1 MEKLRIQSIEE
12 KKKSDGNPFWVIRD
26 ENGKAYY
33 CFDTKASELQ
43 EGDVIEVEVEEREGK
58 DSKGN
63 PTKWYSI
70 KFPKEEKVV
79 QEQKETQVSVQGNIP
94 QQDVIYSNVTI
105 LELAVDLEIALIQ
118 QGDKKSTKQAL
129 EEVKN
134 IYSTFKGLVEGKRV
148 SE

>member
-43 EGDVIEVEVEEREGK
+43 EGDIIEVEIEEREGK

-79 QEQKETQVSVQGNIP
+79 QETQLSVRGNIP
-94 QQDVIYSNVTI
+94 QHDVIYSNVAI

-129 EEVKN
+129 EEVKS

-148 SE
+148 GE

>member
-12 KKKSDGNPFWVIRD
+12 RKKSDGNPFWVIRD

-33 CFDTKASELQ
+33 CFDAKASELQ
-43 EGDVIEVEVEEREGK
+43 EGDVIEVEIEEREGK
-58 DSKGN
+58 DLKGN
-63 PTKWYSI
+63 PSKWYSI
-70 KFPKEEKVV
+70 KFPKEEKVI
-79 QEQKETQVSVQGNIP
+79 QETQVSVQGNIP
-94 QQDVIYSNVTI
+94 QQDVTYSNVAI

-148 SE
+148 GE

>member
-12 KKKSDGNPFWVIRD
+12 KKKSDGNPFWVVRD
-26 ENGKAYY
+26 EKGKAYY

-58 DSKGN
+58 DSRGN

-70 KFPKEEKVV
+70 KFPKEEKDV
-79 QEQKETQVSVQGNIP
+79 QETQVSVQGNIP
-94 QQDVIYSNVTI
+94 QQETAYSNVAI

-118 QGDKKSTKQAL
+118 QGDKRSTKQAL
-129 EEVKN
+129 EEVKS
-134 IYSTFKGLVEGKRV
+134 IYSTFKGLVEGKRIG
-148 SE
+148 E